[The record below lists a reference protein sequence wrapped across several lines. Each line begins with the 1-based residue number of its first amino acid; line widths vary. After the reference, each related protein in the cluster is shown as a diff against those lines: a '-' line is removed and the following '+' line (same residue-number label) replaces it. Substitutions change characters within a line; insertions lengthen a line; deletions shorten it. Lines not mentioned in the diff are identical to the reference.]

1 MFMQRI
7 EVASTA
13 SSKQRP
19 LALKLG
25 AGLFFLCLSAVIAPV
40 WFLACAAW
48 FGIHA
53 LARGIG
59 VLAVQAW
66 RTTLWAGEAVVGR

>member
-7 EVASTA
+7 VAQSTG
-13 SSKQRP
+13 KKKRP
-19 LALKLG
+19 LALKIG
-25 AGLFFLCLSAVIAPV
+25 AGLFFLCLSAVIAPL

-53 LARGIG
+53 LIRGG
-59 VLAVQAW
+59 ATLAVQAW
-66 RTTLWAGEAVVGR
+66 RTTIWAGEAVVGR